1 MSLKAETHTF
11 NQVKELLQIHEN
23 TLLNFFKST
32 VENWYAKGRIGRFKK
47 SVQYD
52 SENVDKASKKL
63 EDINRTVEE
72 TKVQKLAVG
81 FSQK

>member
-1 MSLKAETHTF
+1 MHK
-11 NQVKELLQIHEN
+11 N

-52 SENVDKASKKL
+52 SENADKASKKL

-72 TKVQKLAVG
+72 TKVEKIAVDL
-81 FSQK
+81 SQK